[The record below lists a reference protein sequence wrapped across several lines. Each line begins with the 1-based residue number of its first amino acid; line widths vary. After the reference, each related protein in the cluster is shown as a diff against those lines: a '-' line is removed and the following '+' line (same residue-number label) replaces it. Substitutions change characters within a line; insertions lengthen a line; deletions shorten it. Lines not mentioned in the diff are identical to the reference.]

1 MVSRVPAI
9 TDSPAGPLPETS
21 WQGAGVQLT
30 TVPRPRLLRVAVVVA
45 EVLAALILAGLA
57 WWCWHRGVIVT
68 VRRGVAM
75 NRIDGRWWA
84 IATGVATLAG
94 ILILDAGRQVRNF
107 ANHAS
112 ALSP

>member
-1 MVSRVPAI
+1 MCQRSPTVP
-9 TDSPAGPLPETS
+9 TDHVPETP
-21 WQGAGVQLT
+21 WQGEDVEFAT
-30 TVPRPRLLRVAVVVA
+30 PTRRPLRVAAAVV
-45 EVLAALILAGLA
+45 EVLAALMLAGLA

-94 ILILDAGRQVRNF
+94 LLLLDAGRHVRV
-107 ANHAS
+107 HVS
-112 ALSP
+112 QTTP

>member
-1 MVSRVPAI
+1 VA
-9 TDSPAGPLPETS
+9 A
-21 WQGAGVQLT
+21 
-30 TVPRPRLLRVAVVVA
+30 AVV
-45 EVLAALILAGLA
+45 EVLAALMLAGLA

-94 ILILDAGRQVRNF
+94 LLLLDAGRHVRVYV
-107 ANHAS
+107 S
-112 ALSP
+112 QTTP

>member
-1 MVSRVPAI
+1 VA
-9 TDSPAGPLPETS
+9 A
-21 WQGAGVQLT
+21 
-30 TVPRPRLLRVAVVVA
+30 AVV
-45 EVLAALILAGLA
+45 EVLAALMLAGLA

-94 ILILDAGRQVRNF
+94 LLLLDAGRHVRV
-107 ANHAS
+107 HVS
-112 ALSP
+112 QTTP

>member
-1 MVSRVPAI
+1 M
-9 TDSPAGPLPETS
+9 EF
-21 WQGAGVQLT
+21 T
-30 TVPRPRLLRVAVVVA
+30 TPTRRPLRVAAAVV
-45 EVLAALILAGLA
+45 EVLAALMLAGLA

-94 ILILDAGRQVRNF
+94 LLLLDAGRHVRVYV
-107 ANHAS
+107 S
-112 ALSP
+112 QTTP

>member
-1 MVSRVPAI
+1 V
-9 TDSPAGPLPETS
+9 EF
-21 WQGAGVQLT
+21 T
-30 TVPRPRLLRVAVVVA
+30 TPTRCPLRVAAAVV
-45 EVLAALILAGLA
+45 EVLAALMLAGLA

-94 ILILDAGRQVRNF
+94 LLLLDAGRHVRVYV
-107 ANHAS
+107 S
-112 ALSP
+112 QTTP

>member
-1 MVSRVPAI
+1 VEF
-9 TDSPAGPLPETS
+9 TTS
-21 WQGAGVQLT
+21 T
-30 TVPRPRLLRVAVVVA
+30 RRPLRVAAAVV
-45 EVLAALILAGLA
+45 EVLAALMLAGLA

-94 ILILDAGRQVRNF
+94 LLLLDAGRHVRVYV
-107 ANHAS
+107 S
-112 ALSP
+112 QTTP

>member
-1 MVSRVPAI
+1 V
-9 TDSPAGPLPETS
+9 EF
-21 WQGAGVQLT
+21 T
-30 TVPRPRLLRVAVVVA
+30 TPTRPPLRVAAAVVEA
-45 EVLAALILAGLA
+45 LAALMLAGLA

-94 ILILDAGRQVRNF
+94 LLLLDAGRHVRVYV
-107 ANHAS
+107 S
-112 ALSP
+112 QTTP

>member
-1 MVSRVPAI
+1 V
-9 TDSPAGPLPETS
+9 PETP
-21 WQGAGVQLT
+21 WQGAGVEFT
-30 TVPRPRLLRVAVVVA
+30 TPTRRPLRVAATVV
-45 EVLAALILAGLA
+45 EVLAALMLAGLA

-94 ILILDAGRQVRNF
+94 LLLLDAGRHVRVYVSQVYVKP
-107 ANHAS
+107 NH